1 MTKTQIQ
8 LPDDLYRQVKAFA
21 AEREWSMAETFRRGV
36 EQLLVRYPRQSGP
49 AAKWSLPAP
58 LDLGWRGLSPEELHR
73 AALQDQDPPPP
84 R

>member
-8 LPDDLYRQVKAFA
+8 LPDELYRQVKVFA

-36 EQLLVRYPRQSGP
+36 EQLLARYPQQSTP
-49 AAKWSLPAP
+49 AEKWALPAP
-58 LDLGWRGLSPEELHR
+58 LDLGWRALSAEELHR
-73 AALQDQDPPPP
+73 AALLDQDPHRP